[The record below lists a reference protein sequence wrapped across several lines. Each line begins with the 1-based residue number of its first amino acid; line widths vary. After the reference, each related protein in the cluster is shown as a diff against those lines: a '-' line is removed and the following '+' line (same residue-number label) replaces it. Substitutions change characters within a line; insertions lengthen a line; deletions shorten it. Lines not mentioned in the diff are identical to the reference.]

1 MDFVQLK
8 YKCYTTN
15 FHLSAHFQRKFNF
28 HLSYFFGIP
37 PHLRLNESQISN
49 HYSCRLS
56 APKSQR
62 FDRNFSKELWCMK
75 LTCRVCQDLLP
86 LKVLMPESFLG
97 FPVTASYFPC
107 NISSSYFS
115 NFGFSVIFFQL
126 RLMPLF
132 TNGLHWQQCRNT
144 INKKILPTCQ
154 QIYFWY
160 SFHNIYCNWFKALS
174 TAMRQYLSA

>member
-1 MDFVQLK
+1 
-8 YKCYTTN
+8 
-15 FHLSAHFQRKFNF
+15 
-28 HLSYFFGIP
+28 
-37 PHLRLNESQISN
+37 
-49 HYSCRLS
+49 
-56 APKSQR
+56 
-62 FDRNFSKELWCMK
+62 MK

-97 FPVTASYFPC
+97 SPVTACYFPC

-144 INKKILPTCQ
+144 FNKKYCQHANKYIFNTVFTIFIEIGSWLFLPPCANFYLHKQT
-154 QIYFWY
+154 
-160 SFHNIYCNWFKALS
+160 KA
-174 TAMRQYLSA
+174 TNK